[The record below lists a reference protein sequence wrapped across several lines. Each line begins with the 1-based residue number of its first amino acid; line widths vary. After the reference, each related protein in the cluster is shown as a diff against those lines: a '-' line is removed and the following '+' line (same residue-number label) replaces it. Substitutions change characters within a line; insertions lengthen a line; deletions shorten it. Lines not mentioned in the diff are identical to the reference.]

1 MDFDQI
7 LKKTL
12 QWEGGFSDDADDRG
26 GATKFGITI
35 GTLRALHEDLDK
47 DGAITVEDVRSLT
60 LEKATEIYRRHYF
73 IEPKFH
79 LLPEAIQPIMFDMG
93 VNHGPGRATRMLQH
107 VINQA
112 GFAQISEDG
121 DLGKITI
128 RASDIAYENMGHYL
142 INALCD
148 ERQAF
153 YNRIV
158 ANNPSQEKFIRGWT
172 NRTNDFR
179 VTIG

>member
-1 MDFDQI
+1 MEFESI

-12 QWEGGFSDDADDRG
+12 TWEGGFSDDPYDRG

-35 GTLRALHEDLDK
+35 GTLRSLQEDLDK
-47 DGAITVEDVRSLT
+47 DGSITIEDVRSLT
-60 LEKATEIYRRHYF
+60 LEKAVAIYKEHYF
-73 IEPKFH
+73 QKPKFH
-79 LLPEAIQPIMFDMG
+79 LLPDAIQPVVFDMG
-93 VNHGPGRATRMLQH
+93 VNHGPNRATKILQH
-107 VINQA
+107 VINQSGA
-112 GFAQISEDG
+112 AQISEDG
-121 DLGKITI
+121 DLGKITA
-128 RASDIAYENMGHYL
+128 RAADLVYQQMGHYL

-158 ANNPSQEKFIRGWT
+158 ANNPNQAKFINGWT

-179 VTIG
+179 VTVA

>member
-1 MDFDQI
+1 MLFEGI

-12 QWEGGFSDDADDRG
+12 KWEGGFTDDPDDRG

-35 GTLRALHEDLDK
+35 GTLRSLQEDLDK
-47 DGAITVEDVRSLT
+47 DGKISTEDVQSLT
-60 LEKATEIYRRHYF
+60 FEKAAEIYKEHYYL
-73 IEPKFH
+73 EPKFH
-79 LLPEAIQPIMFDMG
+79 LLNEAIQPVIFDMG
-93 VNHGPGRATRMLQH
+93 VNHGPKRATLMLQH
-107 VINQA
+107 VINQS
-112 GFAQISEDG
+112 GIAQISEDG
-121 DLGKITI
+121 VLGKITA
-128 RASDIAYENMGHYL
+128 RAADNAYQHMGHYL

-158 ANNPSQEKFIRGWT
+158 ANNPSQKKFISGWT

-179 VTIG
+179 VNIA